1 MGIDD
6 RDYMRERYRKR
17 QGLDPGGTTWND
29 RKGRLELFRFGFRKS
44 VPLGSASW
52 ISGTSSKPSWF
63 EKINRGHDYQRGRWR
78 PASGKPDRTI
88 AILLSSVML
97 GSTAV
102 LGVINREWLGTHAAA
117 IAAKWTQPA
126 FPASGSVSV
135 SPTLDLKRVNSRMT
149 LQGSK
154 NDSVVQMLDA
164 GTGEHRLSVHIRAH
178 ERITVPAPVGRY
190 RIHFIHG
197 PRWAGAADLFGN
209 ETVRDEV
216 VGIIVFTPRRGHIL
230 DLRLG
235 SDSNLSVR
243 RLSPPDDQ
251 HRSDPTRRR
260 EA

>member
-29 RKGRLELFRFGFRKS
+29 RKGRLKLFRFGFRKS

-52 ISGTSSKPSWF
+52 ISGTSKPSWF
-63 EKINRGHDYQRGRWR
+63 EEINRGHDYQRGRWR
-78 PASGKPDRTI
+78 PARAKPDRTI
-88 AILLSSVML
+88 AVLLASVML

-102 LGVINREWLGTHAAA
+102 LGVINREWLGNHAAA
-117 IAAKWTQPA
+117 IAAKWTRPA

-135 SPTLDLKRVNSRMT
+135 SPSLDLKRVNSSLT
-149 LQGSK
+149 LQGSG
-154 NDSVVQMLDA
+154 NDSVVQMIDA

-178 ERITVPAPVGRY
+178 ERVTVPAPVGRY

-197 PRWAGAADLFGN
+197 PRWTGDAALFGKG
-209 ETVRDEV
+209 TVRDEV
-216 VGIIVFTPRRGHIL
+216 VGTMAFTPGRGHVL

-235 SDSNLSVR
+235 PDSNLSVR
-243 RLSPPDDQ
+243 RLPAPVDQ
-251 HRSDPTRRR
+251 PRNDPAHRRG
-260 EA
+260 A